1 MYNDSL
7 DTLLLRHYGS
17 GAATPPDLEQRI
29 IASVRQ
35 EAAQRRQQRNMPR
48 VNRRRAV
55 QIVAVGS
62 AGLGI
67 LAAALDGFQMLGV
80 SVTNNENNQQ
90 PAFQ

>member
-7 DTLLLRHYGS
+7 DSLLLRHYGN
-17 GAATPPDLEQRI
+17 GAATPSDLEQRI

-35 EAAQRRQQRNMPR
+35 EAVQLRQPRN

-67 LAAALDGFQMLGV
+67 LAATLDGFQMLGV